1 MQSVVYKMANVIS
14 HQGTIESVHGSQV
27 NVRIVQTSACSSCS
41 AKGHCM
47 AAEGKEKIIE
57 ITDSNNHYNI
67 GETVEIYG
75 ETSMGMKAVFWAF
88 VVPFLVLV
96 ISLFIGMAITADE
109 LTASACSVGLLI
121 LYYILLAMNKHKLKN
136 EFSFKIKSINN

>member
-1 MQSVVYKMANVIS
+1 MANVIS
-14 HQGTIESVHGSQV
+14 HQGVIESVHGSQV

-47 AAEGKEKIIE
+47 AAESKEKIIE
-57 ITDSNNHYNI
+57 VTELDHHYNI

-75 ETSMGMKAVFWAF
+75 ATSMGMKAVLGAF
-88 VVPFLVLV
+88 IIPFLVLV
-96 ISLFIGMAITADE
+96 ISLFAGMAIMGDE
-109 LTASACSVGLLI
+109 LLSSACSIGLLI
-121 LYYILLAMNKHKLKN
+121 LYYILLAMNKHKLKS